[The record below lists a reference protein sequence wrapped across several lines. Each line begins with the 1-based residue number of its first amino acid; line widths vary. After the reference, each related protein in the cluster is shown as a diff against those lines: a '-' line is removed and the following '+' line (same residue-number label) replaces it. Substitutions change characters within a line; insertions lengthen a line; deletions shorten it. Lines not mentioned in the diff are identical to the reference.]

1 LIAIATLVLA
11 TAAGQAAEKLDRG
24 VVALRNAD
32 GAVYVGW
39 RLLADDPPEAAFHV
53 YRLAGAGMP
62 ERVTT
67 APVRD
72 STNFVDEEAPKEG
85 NLRYFVR
92 TVADGPAGAPYFK
105 KEWNLRYFVRTVPDK
120 DEGPPSPAVAVADTP
135 PGSSYIAVKLQGP
148 YMAHK
153 AAVADLDGDGR
164 LEIVIQQ
171 PDFNV
176 DPYQKEGY
184 WKKSEDTYKLE
195 AYTLDGKFLWRHDM
209 GWSIE
214 EGTWYAP
221 YVVYDLDGDGKA
233 EVYCKGGEG
242 DPREPAGHV
251 KSGPEWLLKLD
262 GRTGQVVKK
271 IPWIPRLPEIGEYN
285 HFCRNMLAIAYLD
298 GKKPH
303 LLMQRGT
310 YQGILIEAY
319 DGDLNRVWQW
329 KSWEEKEKY
338 NSQGS
343 HTLHCADIDGDGCDE
358 IVVGSCVV
366 DHNGK
371 GLWTLG
377 IGHPDVCFVGDIDPA
392 HPGIEIFFGIEPK
405 QKRGAVRLVDAATG
419 KTLWANDEPTV
430 HVHSQGMCADLLAEY
445 PGQECYAAE
454 AKGGDQAWMYT
465 AQGKRI
471 GSENIGSNAPWTL
484 WWDGGPQKAI
494 ILKGKIM
501 KFQGATLLDLKE
513 TKAHRMVADLLG
525 DWREELI
532 AFVAGEMRIYSSTIP
547 AKVRRTCLLEDR
559 LYRNDVAIQSMG
571 YNAPP
576 QHSKPY
582 FAPVP

>member
-1 LIAIATLVLA
+1 MSRIMLIAMAALILA
-11 TAAGQAAEKLDRG
+11 TSSAPAAEKIDRG

-53 YRLAGAGMP
+53 YRFRQAPAAAL
-62 ERVTT
+62 ERAT
-67 APVRD
+67 AEPVRE
-72 STNFVDEEAPKEG
+72 STNFVDEKAPKDG
-85 NLRYFVR
+85 GVKYFVWPV
-92 TVADGPAGAPYFK
+92 T
-105 KEWNLRYFVRTVPDK
+105 
-120 DEGPPSPAVAVADTP
+120 EGPPFFAVAAAAVADTP
-135 PGSSYIAVKLQGP
+135 PGASYIAVKLQGP

-153 AAVADLDGDGR
+153 VAVADLDGDGR
-164 LEIVIQQ
+164 FEVVIQQ

-195 AYTLDGKFLWRHDM
+195 AYTLDGKFLWRFDQ

-221 YVVYDLDGDGKA
+221 YIVYDLDGDGKA
-233 EVYCKGGEG
+233 EVYAKGGEG
-242 DPREPAGHV
+242 DPREPTGHV
-251 KSGPEWLLKLD
+251 KTGPEWLLKID

-271 IPWIPRLPEIGEYN
+271 IPWIPRLPEIGDYN
-285 HFCRNMLAIAYLD
+285 YFCRNMLAIAYLD

-310 YQGILIEAY
+310 YRGIVIEAY

-338 NSQGS
+338 DSQGS

-358 IVVGSCVV
+358 IVVGSCVI
-366 DHNGK
+366 DSSGK

-377 IGHPDVCFVGDIDPA
+377 IGHPDSCFVGDIDPA
-392 HPGIEIFFGIEPK
+392 HPGFEIFFGIEPK
-405 QKRGAVRLVDAATG
+405 QKSGAVRLVDAATG
-419 KTLWANDEPTV
+419 KTLWANTEPTV
-430 HVHSQGMCADLLAEY
+430 HVHSQGMCADILAEH
-445 PGQECYAAE
+445 PGQECYAGE
-454 AKGGDQAWMYT
+454 AKGGDQAWMYA

-471 GSENIGSNAPWTL
+471 GNENIGSLAPWTL
-484 WWDGGPQKAI
+484 WWDADPQKEI
-494 ILKGKIM
+494 ILGRKIM
-501 KFQGATLLDLKE
+501 KFKGATLLDVKE
-513 TKAHRMVADLLG
+513 AKSHRMVADILG

-532 AFVAGEMRIYSSTIP
+532 AFAAGEMRIYTTTIP
-547 AKVRRTCLLEDR
+547 AKVRRTCLMQDR
-559 LYRNDVAIQSMG
+559 LYRNDVAVQSMG

-582 FAPVP
+582 FAAPAP